1 MKIIL
6 LIQTSIS
13 KSKQMQEKYINIRWS
28 PTLGETCTMVTLETM
43 QSSKLSSFR
52 SE

>member
-13 KSKQMQEKYINIRWS
+13 KPMQEKYINIRWS
-28 PTLGETCTMVTLETM
+28 PTLEETCTMVTLETM